1 MFLDVQTS
9 PAQVSSPYTASVTG
23 PPGGVSGSGQFAGNL
38 DAQGHTALQNDI
50 FLFGTYNWSV
60 TVSGQTANA
69 QKVVDASSCQ

>member
-69 QKVVDASSCQ
+69 QKVVDANSCQ